1 MGERVA
7 SQSARRPIYRV
18 AALRRGRRGAWSST
32 VPGLGVGWK
41 TPSSVHATTLAP
53 QGRRGAAKFGHDQ
66 LAPAVAGSGPSLDA
80 TCPLRAGAAA
90 NGKTGFPQPIQ
101 PSRAALSSLPR
112 RRILMRPAPT

>member
-1 MGERVA
+1 MGERVGERVA
-7 SQSARRPIYRV
+7 SQSAQRPIYHV
-18 AALRRGRRGAWSST
+18 AALRLQGATRCVTLARSST

-66 LAPAVAGSGPSLDA
+66 LAPTVTGSGPSLDA

-90 NGKTGFPQPIQ
+90 NGKTGF
-101 PSRAALSSLPR
+101 
-112 RRILMRPAPT
+112 

>member
-66 LAPAVAGSGPSLDA
+66 LAPTVTGSGPSLDA

-90 NGKTGFPQPIQ
+90 NGKTGLLNLHPHD
-101 PSRAALSSLPR
+101 
-112 RRILMRPAPT
+112 

>member
-66 LAPAVAGSGPSLDA
+66 LAPTVTGSGPSLDA
-80 TCPLRAGAAA
+80 MHVP
-90 NGKTGFPQPIQ
+90 P
-101 PSRAALSSLPR
+101 PR
-112 RRILMRPAPT
+112 RCGGKRKNRLHHCCPTLGHYKLCDVHDIVQ